1 MKDKTVSRRQFAI
14 AGAVGVVG
22 VGVSILGCATQKST
36 GKSAEA
42 SAGASTTQS
51 DAATQAAEVVTLT
64 PAELAQQKA
73 QEQTEKLIA
82 DLSSLVS
89 PFKVDSKVVD
99 TTLINITIDAHKRG
113 VLTLKDNKGAEHIVD
128 ICRRTNKAKLRG
140 PVARTNDY
148 VLYLRNGA
156 KGSRP
161 TNESVGLAIM
171 ALGDVIQTNEKNSI
185 PLNLISKEEQWS
197 TEKSK
202 AKR

>member
-22 VGVSILGCATQKST
+22 VGASILGCATQKST
-36 GKSAEA
+36 GKSAKA
-42 SAGASTTQS
+42 SAGVSTTQS
-51 DAATQAAEVVTLT
+51 DGAAEVVTLS
-64 PAELAQQKA
+64 PQELAQQKA
-73 QEQTEKLIA
+73 QEQKAKLIA
-82 DLSSLVS
+82 DLSSLIS

-99 TTLINITIDAHKRG
+99 TTLVSITIDAHKRG
-113 VLTLKDNKGAEHIVD
+113 VITLKDKKGAEHIVD

-148 VLYLRNGA
+148 LLYLRNGA
-156 KGSRP
+156 KGSKP

-185 PLNLISKEEQWS
+185 PLNLISKEEQWAS
-197 TEKSK
+197 ESKSK
-202 AKR
+202 N